1 MVSHGVTSTTLFF
14 APSRRPYILTT
25 TSPSFERAANNGRGE
40 WSYISPVAP
49 CPVDMPPYLE
59 HDITS
64 LQSKYL
70 VGTVSTN
77 GGLVA
82 VLEESGKIKIVKLT
96 SASKGGIDCESY
108 VDEQCSEQL
117 SRQEKAG
124 PTSLRFLESP
134 EGLFVFAIDQ
144 NGTLVRHK
152 WTDKEIENVLLEMPA
167 PPAELPSIEP
177 IPQMA
182 ELPSALTSWEL
193 PGTSI
198 VSSLTAG
205 SQSVVSYG

>member
-1 MVSHGVTSTTLFF
+1 MVSYGVTSATLFF

-49 CPVDMPPYLE
+49 CPVTMPPDLE
-59 HDITS
+59 HDLTS
-64 LQSKYL
+64 LRAKYL
-70 VGTVSTN
+70 VGTVTSN

-82 VLEESGKIKIVKLT
+82 VLEEGGKIKILSLAGAV
-96 SASKGGIDCESY
+96 KGGIGCKRE
-108 VDEQCSEQL
+108 VDEQCVVQL
-117 SRQEKAG
+117 SSQEKAS

-134 EGLFVFAIDQ
+134 EGLYVFAIDQ
-144 NGTLVRHK
+144 KGKLIRHK
-152 WTDKEIENVLLEMPA
+152 WTDQKVENDWEDEPA

-182 ELPSALTSWEL
+182 ELPSNFTSWEL
-193 PGTSI
+193 PA
-198 VSSLTAG
+198 VSSIKVG
-205 SQSVVSYG
+205 GQSVISYG